1 MTPRLRA
8 ELLLTALPASAVALL
23 LLRLTPAGPGDP
35 VLMLVLILLG
45 TAAANFP
52 VMVSPRIKTDTEPA
66 IDLAFVL
73 LFPPATA
80 VALVGLTRILGDGV
94 LYLRRNPETGT
105 RRRAPIDLVF
115 NTSQLMVATACA
127 AIIYHGVTASSVIG
141 AGLAPQLVAAAL
153 AATAL
158 YVVSTSAVV
167 VAAGRMLRRR
177 AFDIWAEAAGVE
189 LKQTAAIYIAGYLLA
204 VLSNGRPLLA
214 VVMMGPIAALQLA
227 LNRSTQLREQTV
239 AAVQSMADV
248 VDRRDPYTYQHSQD
262 VAAYAVRTA
271 RQLHLPD
278 RDVEMIR
285 LAARVHDLG
294 KIAVPDA
301 VLHKAG
307 RLTDHEFELMKK
319 HPQDGADI
327 LAKFP
332 EYRRGRELV
341 LAHHERM
348 DGRGYPRGLAGTA
361 IPLGARIIAVAD
373 AWDAMT
379 SNRPYRVALDQDV
392 ALGELMRGRGIQWDA
407 EVVDAFAATLP
418 GSIAA
423 EPERQTGVAAPLLRS
438 LGAVAGI
445 LTS

>member
-1 MTPRLRA
+1 MTTRLRA
-8 ELLLTALPASAVALL
+8 ALLLTAVPATAMTVA
-23 LLRLTPAGPGDP
+23 LLRLTPVAPGDP
-35 VLMLVLILLG
+35 VLMLVLVVLG
-45 TAAANFP
+45 AAAANFP
-52 VMVSPRIKTDTEPA
+52 VMVSPRWKADTGPA
-66 IDLAFVL
+66 IDLALVL
-73 LFPPATA
+73 LFSPATA
-80 VALVGLTRILGDGV
+80 VALVGLTRIVGDGV
-94 LYLRRNPETGT
+94 LCLRHNSENGT

-115 NTSQLMVATACA
+115 NTSQLMVAAACA
-127 AIIYHGVTASSVIG
+127 AIVYHGVTSTVG
-141 AGLAPQLVAAAL
+141 AGLGAQLVAAAL
-153 AATAL
+153 AATTL
-158 YVVSTSAVV
+158 YVVSTTAVV
-167 VAAGRMLRRR
+167 LAAGRILRRS
-177 AFDIWAEAAGVE
+177 AFDIWAEAAGIE
-189 LKQTAAIYIAGYLLA
+189 LKQTAAIYVAGYLLA
-204 VLSNGRPLLA
+204 VLSNGRPVLA
-214 VVMMGPIAALQLA
+214 LVMMGPIAALQLA

-239 AAVQSMADV
+239 AAVESMADV

-271 RQLHLPD
+271 RRLHLPD

-301 VLHKAG
+301 VLHKEG
-307 RLTDHEFELMKK
+307 RLTDEEFALMKK
-319 HPQDGADI
+319 HPLDGADI

-341 LAHHERM
+341 LAHHERV

-379 SNRPYRVALDQDV
+379 SNRPYRSALDQEV
-392 ALGELMRGRGIQWDA
+392 ALGELMRGRGTQWDA

-418 GSIAA
+418 GAA
-423 EPERQTGVAAPLLRS
+423 LEPDTHTGVAAPLLRS

>member
-8 ELLLTALPASAVALL
+8 ELLLTALPASAVALV

-35 VLMLVLILLG
+35 ALMLVLILLG

-167 VAAGRMLRRR
+167 VAAGRILRRR